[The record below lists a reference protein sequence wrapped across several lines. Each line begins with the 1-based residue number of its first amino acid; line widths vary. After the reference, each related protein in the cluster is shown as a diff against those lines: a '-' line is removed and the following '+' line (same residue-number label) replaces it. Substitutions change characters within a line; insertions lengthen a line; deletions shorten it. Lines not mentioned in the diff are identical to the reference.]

1 MNRRWQIA
9 EGVEYAGFWIRFLAV
24 IIDGVILGIIGFVLF
39 RLMTATAYGSISWLV
54 GAAYSV
60 CFYSLCFWVYWQGQ
74 TPGKRILNLRVV
86 RADGAPVDW
95 STAIIRYIGYTVSG
109 FILLVGFIMAAF
121 DDEKR
126 ALHDRLANTRVV
138 MVRRTA

>member
-1 MNRRWQIA
+1 MA
-9 EGVEYAGFWIRFLAV
+9 ERVEYAGFWIRFLAI
-24 IIDGVILGIIGFVLF
+24 IIDGVILGIVGGILS
-39 RLMTATAYGSISWLV
+39 RLMTTTAYTAISWLV
-54 GAAYSV
+54 GAAYYV
-60 CFYSLCFWVYWQGQ
+60 IFWVYWQGQ

-95 STAIIRYIGYTVSG
+95 ATAIIRYIGYIVSG
-109 FILLVGFIMAAF
+109 FILLIGFIMAAF